1 MALSPAAVLRR
12 LSGLRQIITD
22 HALNGRLF
30 VPSLVSLSAAAGSG
44 HTAQFH
50 MNDRAFLD
58 EISEFV
64 GSTLQ
69 SGESIVVVATE
80 ETRGGIGERLKRE
93 ALTCQR

>member
-1 MALSPAAVLRR
+1 
-12 LSGLRQIITD
+12 
-22 HALNGRLF
+22 
-30 VPSLVSLSAAAGSG
+30 
-44 HTAQFH
+44 

-80 ETRGGIGERLKRE
+80 ETRGGIGERLKARGIDVSAMRE
-93 ALTCQR
+93 FQQYVVMDALISGGLSSSKPADYNSSQCRADKSSN